1 MFIAM
6 ALVGIAIGSLRYT
19 NEAWLAVVI
28 GVTMALLF
36 WALIVAAVDRGSRQ
50 AFALAMALTMIAYGI
65 VLISGYRVS
74 GTSGAVTSRNI
85 EFDHWE
91 GRLPTTR
98 ILRFVHQAVDRSHW
112 VQVPNT
118 LQTGDSDG
126 LVYSLQLTLN
136 NRIVPSP
143 NIAVDGD
150 FGGETFRAVQRFQS
164 QAGLPTTGTV
174 DATTWQALGPLIDA
188 QTGKAL
194 PPFNSAATVA
204 APAAGIAV
212 VGGGSFQE
220 DPPREIFMPIGHGW
234 WAVLLGY
241 FGGLFGLVVYRRR
254 KRDAQPEAA
263 VS

>member
-1 MFIAM
+1 M
-6 ALVGIAIGSLRYT
+6 
-19 NEAWLAVVI
+19 
-28 GVTMALLF
+28 
-36 WALIVAAVDRGSRQ
+36 
-50 AFALAMALTMIAYGI
+50 LTYGI
-65 VLISGYRVS
+65 LLVSGYRVM

-118 LQTGDSDG
+118 LQMGNSDG

-150 FGGETFRAVQRFQS
+150 FGGETFRAVQRFQT
-164 QAGLPTTGTV
+164 QAGLPTTGIV
-174 DATTWQALGPLIDA
+174 DAATWQALGPLIDA

-204 APAAGIAV
+204 TPAAGIAV

-220 DPPREIFMPIGHGW
+220 DPPREVFMPIGHCW

-241 FGGLFGLVVYRRR
+241 FGGLFGLVTYRRR
-254 KRDAQPEAA
+254 TKEPQPPAA
-263 VS
+263 AS